1 MRLFIFLCA
10 LTAYTMAAAVD
21 KQVSPLQAVTNS
33 AEQFSTHFYKT
44 VAKKQPGNLITSPLS
59 ANVVLS
65 MAAFGAKE
73 NTKKQMQE
81 VLRMPADEGL
91 SKTGYQNLIDSLNS
105 VKEVDLKLA
114 NKIFPSVNLEV
125 KPEFKALTKDNFRS
139 EEQQVDFSKSSEAAK
154 TINTWC
160 EEKTNKKIKDLIKPD
175 DVDASTAMVL
185 VNAVYFKGQW
195 KLKFDANNTH
205 NKPFH
210 VDEKTVKDVPT
221 MYKNGKLVYG
231 ELPEMKAKFV
241 EIPYKGDE
249 VSMLIILPDEINGL
263 QEVEQKMSEMSLDD
277 IRRRGSQVEVELYL
291 PKFKIESTI
300 DLKDTLT
307 EMGMGEMF
315 TDQANF
321 RNIADADLKV
331 SKVVQKAFIEVNEE
345 GSEAAAATAVIIAF
359 VDSVGELQPPPV
371 IFTIDKPFSYYLIY
385 NKHNT
390 NSLSTTVLFSGHIKE
405 PIN

>member
-345 GSEAAAATAVIIAF
+345 GSEAAAATGMQFMLMSARIEPPRKTFAV
-359 VDSVGELQPPPV
+359 ER
-371 IFTIDKPFSYYLIY
+371 PFKYFLIY
-385 NKHNT
+385 NKQ
-390 NSLSTTVLFSGHIKE
+390 NSYFDSTTIILFNGQVHE
-405 PIN
+405 PIAK